1 MKKFSLLV
9 ALAMFLTSCGSEV
22 DLAAEKSSANIYFVA
37 DTPRGFKLYSEEHEF
52 EKSDDLAL
60 EVISTLISGGIAPFD
75 PDYTNLWGGANS
87 VSAIN
92 LSDSVATIDLDTVAL
107 NVGAEAEQ
115 RAIDQIVWTY
125 LELAPAVQSVRFTV
139 NGSVIESFAGHVDTT
154 GEFTRAPGYEVL
166 NPLQISSISEGE
178 ELSSP
183 VSISGEACTFE
194 ANVVW
199 RLSMN
204 GNIIKE
210 EPTTAATAC
219 PDRSAW
225 SVTLGELAPGDYKF
239 EALEFSAE
247 DGSLFAIDDKNFT
260 VK

>member
-1 MKKFSLLV
+1 MAFALL
-9 ALAMFLTSCGSEV
+9 LTSCANEG
-22 DLAAEKSSANIYFVA
+22 DLKLESSSAKLYFVA
-37 DTPRGFKLYSEEHEF
+37 DTPRGLKLYSEEHQF
-52 EKSDDLAL
+52 ENSEDIAL
-60 EVISTLISGGIAPFD
+60 DAIATLVSGDIAPFD
-75 PDYTNLWGGANS
+75 PDYSNLWGGTNAVN
-87 VSAIN
+87 AISIADN
-92 LSDSVATIDLDTVAL
+92 VATIDLDTVAL
-107 NVGAEAEQ
+107 NVGAEGEQ

-139 NGSVIESFAGHVDTT
+139 NSSVVESFAGHVDTT
-154 GEFTRAPGYEVL
+154 GEFVRAPGYEVL
-166 NPLQISSISEGE
+166 NPLQISSLVEGE
-178 ELSSP
+178 KLSNP
-183 VSISGEACTFE
+183 VSVLGEACTFE
-194 ANVVW
+194 ANVLW
-199 RLSMN
+199 RLSKD
-204 GNIIKE
+204 GKVLRE